1 MKYLSNA
8 FSLNMINV
16 ESFSHV
22 RVKRIEPSS
31 IPEDATSAIG
41 HADTANVVSTILG
54 RKVPA
59 NRTNVLLT
67 EEDTLYVA
75 QYRGPRLPEGATTLP
90 EGATIE
96 FLEVTVLPETCRGC
110 PAVDCTHCKAM
121 DWLHG
126 F

>member
-1 MKYLSNA
+1 MKYISNA
-8 FSLNMINV
+8 FSLNMLSID
-16 ESFSHV
+16 SFSHI
-22 RVKRIEPSS
+22 RVKRIEPVSV
-31 IPEDATSAIG
+31 PEDAVSAIG
-41 HADTANVVSTILG
+41 HTDTANVVSTILG

-110 PAVDCTHCKAM
+110 LAVDYTHCQAM